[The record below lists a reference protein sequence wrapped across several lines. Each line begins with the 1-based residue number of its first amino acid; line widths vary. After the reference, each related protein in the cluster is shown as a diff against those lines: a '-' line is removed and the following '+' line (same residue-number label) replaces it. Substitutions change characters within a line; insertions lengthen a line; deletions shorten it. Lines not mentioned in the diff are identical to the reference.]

1 MNLVIFW
8 SKVNNAYVEHVG
20 FVLITSK
27 KKQAGRLFSLFL
39 KHFLK
44 RFGIFWE

>member
-27 KKQAGRLFSLFL
+27 KKTGWKTFFPFL